1 MIFPPLSRRHIQILG
16 VIAIII
22 SLGAWTM
29 DLTGVVYVC
38 PFCRMQRSVIGLLG
52 LGMLSPISL
61 GWVGRYLA
69 TVIGF
74 LGAVVAAMQ
83 HFNGWKKIS
92 AGKFA
97 FNETIYIDPFLLSGC
112 ALFIIVGQV
121 MLYYAN
127 PDVRRLRF

>member
-1 MIFPPLSRRHIQILG
+1 
-16 VIAIII
+16 
-22 SLGAWTM
+22 
-29 DLTGVVYVC
+29 
-38 PFCRMQRSVIGLLG
+38 MQRSVIGLLG

-97 FNETIYIDPFLLSGC
+97 FNETLYIDPFLLSGC

-121 MLYYAN
+121 MLYYAT
-127 PDVRRLRF
+127 PDTRRLRF